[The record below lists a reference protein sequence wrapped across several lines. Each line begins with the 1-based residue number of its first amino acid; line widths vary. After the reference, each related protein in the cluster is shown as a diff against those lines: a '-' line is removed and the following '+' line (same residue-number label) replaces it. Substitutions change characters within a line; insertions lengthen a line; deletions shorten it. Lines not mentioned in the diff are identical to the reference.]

1 MRLAAAVLLLCA
13 AGASAAPR
21 KAKPKAEK
29 TVAARPFGT
38 VTKASSKISPGSD
51 GPVFREGRLT
61 VLLDGTEVEEE
72 FKATVKTK
80 VTLDG
85 KPAKFAKAAAA
96 GAVVLR
102 ADADPKTKEL
112 RSVDLKS
119 GPKPESAEK
128 AAETPYAIP
137 GPVEGEVANIDVL
150 KGLLSVRV
158 GRQSMRDLL
167 VDERTRIAGESGQA
181 LEFTAIKIGDGI
193 SAQSKDGRTAD
204 EILVRIPR

>member
-1 MRLAAAVLLLCA
+1 MRLAAALLLLLA

-21 KAKPKAEK
+21 RKTKAPAEK
-29 TVAARPFGT
+29 PAADRPFGT

-61 VLLDGTEVEEE
+61 VLLSGTEVEEE
-72 FKATVKTK
+72 FKATLKTK

-85 KPAKFAKAAAA
+85 KAAKFNKAAAP

-112 RSVDLKS
+112 RSLDLKS
-119 GPKPESAEK
+119 GPRPAASDAP
-128 AAETPYAIP
+128 AAEAYPP
-137 GPVEGEVANIDVL
+137 GPVEGEVAGIDVL

-158 GRQSMRDLL
+158 GKATMRDLL